1 MQPSQRRLRRQGS
14 GGWLVVGMLPRWKVT
29 LRVVLGDRRAV
40 LLDVR
45 CLSSRQREQP
55 AYGDSAV
62 LLMRS
67 CCAFVSPA

>member
-1 MQPSQRRLRRQGS
+1 MTAASAREW
-14 GGWLVVGMLPRWKVT
+14 WLVGGGYVVEVEEDIEDE
-29 LRVVLGDRRAV
+29 VVLGDRRAV
-40 LLDVR
+40 LLDVT

-67 CCAFVSPA
+67 CCGFVSPA